1 MSQFREGRV
10 IRDFIYVDV
19 DRLYSL
25 YSQIFEGVADQIVQS
40 YMDASSS
47 TDSSSNRESRSREV
61 SIEAKVAEMSRRTEN
76 KFLYDHMYNR
86 FEAAVADTI
95 IEAGHLTES
104 NYRDGLIDSFL
115 VKITGSAE
123 VEDYTRLNAVMEK
136 FNTIGEAIAYAS
148 VANNQALNQAVE
160 ELQNTAE
167 NLKDRNARA
176 KAKNTI
182 GRQTDKNKLAK
193 KFAEETGLHQDEQ
206 TFKNLRL
213 FSEMFYPDGFDITI
227 VPIRD
232 GDSVAF
238 RGVLDKRWL
247 RTRPDLLRAL
257 YGGYVESE
265 WTMVGQVTYLPGV
278 ALPTSEEVQTDST
291 DESNP
296 SMRDPFRNMFRS
308 ARVMERMFLESK
320 HRPEVVI
327 CPIAIYRETRTISPS
342 TGAQAIQ
349 EVPREALAGFET
361 LSSDDS

>member
-47 TDSSSNRESRSREV
+47 TNSNASRESRSKEV

-86 FEAAVADTI
+86 FEAAVAHTI
-95 IEAGHLTES
+95 IDAGDLTES
-104 NYRDGLIDSFL
+104 NYRDGLVDSFL
-115 VKITGSAE
+115 VKIAGTAE
-123 VEDYTRLNAVMEK
+123 VEDYTRLNALMEK
-136 FNTIGEAIAYAS
+136 FNTLGEAIAYAT
-148 VANNQALNQAVE
+148 VGNNETLNQAVE
-160 ELQNTAE
+160 DLQNTAE
-167 NLKDRNARA
+167 NLKDRNAKARA
-176 KAKNTI
+176 KITI
-182 GRQTDKNKLAK
+182 GKQADRNRLAK
-193 KFAEETGLHQDEQ
+193 KLAEETGLHQDEQ
-206 TFKNLRL
+206 NFKNLRM
-213 FSEMFYPDGFDITI
+213 FSEIFYPDGFDITI
-227 VPIRD
+227 VPIRGED
-232 GDSVAF
+232 NVAF

-278 ALPTSEEVQTDST
+278 ALPKTQEVLATPS

-308 ARVMERMFLESK
+308 ARVIERMFLESK
-320 HRPEVVI
+320 RRSEVVI
-327 CPIAIYRETRTISPS
+327 CPIAIYRETRTVSAS
-342 TGAQAIQ
+342 VGAQAIQ
-349 EVPREALAGFET
+349 DGP
-361 LSSDDS
+361 SDS